1 MWVITFSFRGI
12 SGSGTM
18 CMCTHRKVYSYD
30 LATKT
35 LNNVSEFILLQLFV
49 AMVLNVF
56 LLTQSGVGHDNG
68 THNESI

>member
-1 MWVITFSFRGI
+1 
-12 SGSGTM
+12 
-18 CMCTHRKVYSYD
+18 MCTLRKVYCYD

-49 AMVLNVF
+49 AIVLNVF
-56 LLTQSGVGHDNG
+56 LLTKAGVGNDNG